1 MGLDG
6 TKMLQK
12 MKRLSEAANMKQVKP
27 LSYAL
32 FPGYHCPL
40 MGAMLTI
47 KEIDDSVMVVIGPD
61 ECAYYTQLATSG
73 GAMKASG
80 CRIVSVVLDQ
90 HDVTFGC
97 QEKMD
102 EAFTELM
109 EEFNPKMVYLVT
121 TCVVEVI
128 GDDIDAMAMGYE
140 AQYKLP
146 VIVVHAENFKTDDHL
161 PGIEHTLDGSI
172 DAMEA
177 QGIEDRVNV
186 LGLRLGD
193 FTKTEVYRCL
203 KESGTEIGLMLP
215 GKASAD
221 EIRTAPGAKC
231 NIVVHPVGLPLA
243 KAMKEQ
249 FGIPYVVFERYSDP
263 DRIRISYAQLYAL
276 LGKPVPKVLDSLY
289 EAMTEKTEQAKE
301 VLAGKTYISGN
312 TALCNYELHE
322 FMANRLGVKPLL
334 LQISDLDDD
343 STEFRKNL
351 LAVCDPYVTRSANL
365 GAIGY
370 LYPLLK
376 PDFNIGAGNQIE
388 LRKNKIATVR
398 MMQAYSTLGFEVC
411 GMVIDAFLLADKEA
425 GMMQNGGMRGGMTR

>member
-1 MGLDG
+1 M
-6 TKMLQK
+6 
-12 MKRLSEAANMKQVKP
+12 
-27 LSYAL
+27 
-32 FPGYHCPL
+32 
-40 MGAMLTI
+40 
-47 KEIDDSVMVVIGPD
+47 
-61 ECAYYTQLATSG
+61 
-73 GAMKASG
+73 
-80 CRIVSVVLDQ
+80 
-90 HDVTFGC
+90 
-97 QEKMD
+97 
-102 EAFTELM
+102 
-109 EEFNPKMVYLVT
+109 
-121 TCVVEVI
+121 
-128 GDDIDAMAMGYE
+128 
-140 AQYKLP
+140 
-146 VIVVHAENFKTDDHL
+146 
-161 PGIEHTLDGSI
+161 
-172 DAMEA
+172 
-177 QGIEDRVNV
+177 
-186 LGLRLGD
+186 
-193 FTKTEVYRCL
+193 
-203 KESGTEIGLMLP
+203 
-215 GKASAD
+215 
-221 EIRTAPGAKC
+221 
-231 NIVVHPVGLPLA
+231 
-243 KAMKEQ
+243 
-249 FGIPYVVFERYSDP
+249 VFERYSDP